1 MNIKHFAL
9 ALATLAALGT
19 GFGAHAAVTVKAVTP
34 VATEVE
40 SPSLMASVL
49 GDDDSASAE
58 GLPKCYKKLSK
69 NWKSY
74 VRCVCKFEPS
84 NSICPPSNS

>member
-1 MNIKHFAL
+1 MNIKQLAL
-9 ALATLAALGT
+9 ALATVAALGT
-19 GFGAHAAVTVKAVTP
+19 SVGAQAVVTVKAVTP
-34 VATEVE
+34 VATEVQ
-40 SPSLMASVL
+40 SSSLMAAAL
-49 GDDDSASAE
+49 GDDDSVSAE